1 MTIEE
6 IKELLQ
12 IFNASGVGELEVERD
27 DFRIRISRAASAQE
41 HVVSVSPRSCG
52 TAAACGLQ
60 AWRRPRSAAAPA
72 PAPEAEANQV
82 LVKSP
87 IVGTFYETP
96 SPGAP
101 PFVKVGDSV
110 EPGQVLCI
118 IESMKLMN
126 EIEAE
131 VAGTLTGKL
140 VENGRPVEYG
150 EALFSIRPDFRNV
163 RKNPHCESGRNRA
176 SRHLRV

>member
-6 IKELLQ
+6 IKELLR
-12 IFNASGVGELEVERD
+12 IFNESGVGELELQRGENRV
-27 DFRIRISRAASAQE
+27 RIRRVAVSQEYAVGPSIS
-41 HVVSVSPRSCG
+41 SP
-52 TAAACGLQ
+52 
-60 AWRRPRSAAAPA
+60 AAAPPGKTTA
-72 PAPEAEANQV
+72 PPKAPVAESENL

-87 IVGTFYETP
+87 IVGTYYEAP

-101 PFVKVGDSV
+101 PFVRVGDSV
-110 EPGQVLCI
+110 EPGQVLCV

-131 VAGTLTGKL
+131 VAGTVAAKL

-150 EALFSIRPDFRNV
+150 EALFAIRPR
-163 RKNPHCESGRNRA
+163 
-176 SRHLRV
+176 